1 MLWEPSPTLIAC
13 SHQRTIMG
21 WPMTRLL
28 FSVVIVKGEWTIS
41 HGDHGKFPT
50 QKDASRAAIDM
61 AHKAAGDAQVM
72 LHGVD
77 GKFKVEWTYGHD
89 PYPPKG

>member
-1 MLWEPSPTLIAC
+1 MAR
-13 SHQRTIMG
+13 Q
-21 WPMTRLL
+21 L
-28 FSVVIVKGEWTIS
+28 FSVVIVKGEWTIN
-41 HGDHGKFPT
+41 HGGKYHGSFPT

-61 AHKAAGDAQVM
+61 AHKAAGDSQVM
-72 LHGVD
+72 VHGAD